1 MKEAQFQV
9 KQLGGKEGKT
19 VEIRISQELSIHN
32 VEELKAEL
40 DKIVNKYNEINI
52 RVDMP
57 ENFDLAALQLLISFR
72 KSAEKEG
79 KNVKIHISLP
89 EGLDQIINHSGI
101 KEQLI
106 Y

>member
-1 MKEAQFQV
+1 MKNAQFQL
-9 KQLGGKEGKT
+9 KQVGGKEGKT
-19 VEIRISQELSIHN
+19 IEIKISQEFSIHN
-32 VEELKAEL
+32 VEEIKAEF
-40 DKIVNKYNEINI
+40 DKIADKYNEFNI

-79 KNVKIHISLP
+79 RKVKVHLSLP
-89 EGLDQIINHSGI
+89 EGLDHIINHSGI